1 MFSRRNLGILASA
14 ILLAVVGVQV
24 VSSDDVWVDL
34 APIPYEMKVP
44 ADIAERI
51 TVEDQAGDKGEG
63 FMKQAFD
70 DGAIGVVALSYQP
83 VKGEKTWF
91 MGAYYFVEADL
102 DKTSNP
108 DEVPPYGFKLLA
120 RDGMALSVVG
130 PQESIYEP
138 MSQDGKNITKL
149 YDILYEAKSYRFV
162 G

>member
-1 MFSRRNLGILASA
+1 MFSRRYLA
-14 ILLAVVGVQV
+14 ILPILLLIAAVTVRISGDEQ
-24 VSSDDVWVDL
+24 VWVDL
-34 APIPYEMKVP
+34 APVPYEMKVP

-102 DKTSNP
+102 DKTRNP
-108 DEVPPYGFKLLA
+108 DEVPPYGFKVIT

-130 PQESIYEP
+130 PQDSIFEP